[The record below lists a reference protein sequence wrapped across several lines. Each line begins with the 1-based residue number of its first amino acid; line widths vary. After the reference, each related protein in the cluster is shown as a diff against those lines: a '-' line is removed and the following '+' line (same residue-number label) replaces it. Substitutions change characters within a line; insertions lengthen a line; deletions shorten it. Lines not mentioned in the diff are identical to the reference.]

1 MSGLKLKN
9 GTIIGNYQKPYIVAE
24 LNTSHFGEISQAKKL
39 IHQAKVSGCD
49 AIKLQ
54 SWTSE
59 SLYSESFYKKNPIS
73 KRLFDKFSLSEKQM
87 FELWEYSKKIKIDLC
102 STPYSKKE
110 VDFLVE
116 KLNAPYLKVA
126 SMDLNN
132 YEYLGY
138 VASKDIPIVLSTGM
152 GNLGEIKKAVK
163 TIEAMNNKKI
173 CILHCVSLYPPKTS
187 QLHLN
192 NISGFM
198 KIFSNYPI
206 GFSDHSPGIEMA
218 ISATALGACMLEK
231 HFTLDKSKIGM
242 DNQMAIEANEMKML
256 VETCNNVHIAMGNH
270 NRTLSK
276 DEIKQRKV
284 MRRSIVS
291 QSNIKKG
298 SIIKRYDLNF
308 KRPGTGIPPNDIS
321 SIIGKK
327 ALIDI
332 PYDSVIKKK
341 DTSEL

>member
-1 MSGLKLKN
+1 
-9 GTIIGNYQKPYIVAE
+9 
-24 LNTSHFGEISQAKKL
+24 
-39 IHQAKVSGCD
+39 
-49 AIKLQ
+49 
-54 SWTSE
+54 
-59 SLYSESFYKKNPIS
+59 
-73 KRLFDKFSLSEKQM
+73 
-87 FELWEYSKKIKIDLC
+87 
-102 STPYSKKE
+102 
-110 VDFLVE
+110 
-116 KLNAPYLKVA
+116 
-126 SMDLNN
+126 
-132 YEYLGY
+132 
-138 VASKDIPIVLSTGM
+138 
-152 GNLGEIKKAVK
+152 
-163 TIEAMNNKKI
+163 
-173 CILHCVSLYPPKTS
+173 
-187 QLHLN
+187 
-192 NISGFM
+192 
-198 KIFSNYPI
+198 
-206 GFSDHSPGIEMA
+206 MA

-256 VETCNNVHIAMGNH
+256 VEKCNNVHIAMGNH